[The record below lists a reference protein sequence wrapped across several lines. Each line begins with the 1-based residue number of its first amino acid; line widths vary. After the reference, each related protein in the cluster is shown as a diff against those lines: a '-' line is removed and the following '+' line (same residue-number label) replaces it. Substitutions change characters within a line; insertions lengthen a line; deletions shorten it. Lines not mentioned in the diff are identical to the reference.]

1 MSRQKKNADK
11 EFRFSSWA
19 IDNPSVVYV
28 MIAIFLYLGY
38 TSYMELPREDFP
50 EVVETKV
57 YISTPYPGNTAEDV
71 ERLITDPLEDRIK
84 NVSNLVELTSTS
96 QEDYSIITAEFDE
109 DISVEEAKQK
119 VKDEVDVEK
128 ASEDWPLFNGA
139 KVEPNIFDLNLA
151 EQIPIININFTGD
164 YPVEKLKEYA
174 EYLEEKIED
183 LPQVK
188 EVDIRGAQ
196 EKEVEVAVDVY
207 KMMAAKVSFQD
218 VLQAISNGNMT
229 MSAGNLKT
237 TNQRRT
243 IRILGE
249 IENPSDLNN
258 FVVKSENGAIYLKD
272 IAKVSFDEKD
282 KTTFAREFGDN
293 VVMLDVKKRSGR
305 NTIEAINDIKQLVR
319 EAEDNYY
326 PKDLT
331 LTLANDSSSR
341 TLGQVDDLVNN
352 IIFGIILV
360 VTVLMF
366 FLGFRN
372 ALFVGFAIPMSMFMS
387 FVILS
392 FLGYTLN
399 TMILFG
405 LIMGLGMLVDNG
417 VVVVENVYRLM
428 EQEGMSR
435 IEAAKK
441 GIGEIAFPI
450 IVSTLTTVAAFVPL
464 GLWPGIF
471 GQFMI
476 YFPITL
482 SVVLGSSLFVAIF
495 MNSMLVSRFMEV
507 GEKELTR
514 KQLIRTS
521 SILTGIGVFILI
533 FGGSLRGLGS
543 VMILTAILFWAYKYG
558 IKKWSKKFQSTA
570 LVRFENF
577 YERQIKFSLRGKN
590 VYWFSV
596 ITVLLLIGTIM
607 LFGLSLGSGR
617 TKVEFFPD
625 NTPNEVNVYIE
636 YPQGT
641 AIEKTNELTKAIEDR
656 VYAIANKPKYTDGD
670 YNFLISSGV
679 SQVGEGAGNPYTDGG
694 SSAEMPHRGKITLSM
709 REFKYRNGIDS
720 EGLRKDIQDNL
731 IGIYP
736 GVSISVEKDAVGPPS
751 GYPINIELEGKDYDV
766 LINTAENIRNF
777 INRKNIAGIEEL
789 KIDVNKGKPS
799 MNVEVDR
806 EKAGE
811 LGVSVGQVGQ
821 QLRRSLFGEKAG
833 VYKLNGEDYDINV
846 RFKEDLR
853 YDKSALFNQNII
865 FRDQATGQIREIPVS
880 AVASQKNTSSFSAIK
895 HRDNKRVV
903 TVYSGL
909 KPGFSDAGAIVAE
922 IQKEMENFE
931 DLPADVQLDFTGQ
944 IEEQNKQM
952 QFLVG
957 AFFSG
962 LGLIMLILIFQFGGI
977 SKPAIIMTAIFL
989 SFIGVFGGLML
1000 TGWPFVIMMT
1010 MMGIIALAG
1019 IVVNNGVVLLDY
1031 TQILIDRKKVALGID
1046 DYNLLPLEHVTEA
1059 IVKGGKARLRP
1070 VILTAVTTV
1079 LGLIPLA
1086 VGLNIDFFSLFST
1099 GDPRIYVGGDNVI
1112 FWGPLAWTVIFGLII
1127 ATFLTLIIV
1136 PVLFNITYRI
1146 KLFFQKDKKAD
1157 LKKIDADIAA

>member
-1 MSRQKKNADK
+1 
-11 EFRFSSWA
+11 
-19 IDNPSVVYV
+19 
-28 MIAIFLYLGY
+28 
-38 TSYMELPREDFP
+38 
-50 EVVETKV
+50 
-57 YISTPYPGNTAEDV
+57 
-71 ERLITDPLEDRIK
+71 
-84 NVSNLVELTSTS
+84 
-96 QEDYSIITAEFDE
+96 
-109 DISVEEAKQK
+109 
-119 VKDEVDVEK
+119 
-128 ASEDWPLFNGA
+128 
-139 KVEPNIFDLNLA
+139 
-151 EQIPIININFTGD
+151 
-164 YPVEKLKEYA
+164 
-174 EYLEEKIED
+174 
-183 LPQVK
+183 
-188 EVDIRGAQ
+188 
-196 EKEVEVAVDVY
+196 
-207 KMMAAKVSFQD
+207 
-218 VLQAISNGNMT
+218 
-229 MSAGNLKT
+229 
-237 TNQRRT
+237 
-243 IRILGE
+243 
-249 IENPSDLNN
+249 
-258 FVVKSENGAIYLKD
+258 
-272 IAKVSFDEKD
+272 
-282 KTTFAREFGDN
+282 
-293 VVMLDVKKRSGR
+293 
-305 NTIEAINDIKQLVR
+305 
-319 EAEDNYY
+319 
-326 PKDLT
+326 
-331 LTLANDSSSR
+331 
-341 TLGQVDDLVNN
+341 
-352 IIFGIILV
+352 
-360 VTVLMF
+360 
-366 FLGFRN
+366 
-372 ALFVGFAIPMSMFMS
+372 
-387 FVILS
+387 
-392 FLGYTLN
+392 
-399 TMILFG
+399 
-405 LIMGLGMLVDNG
+405 
-417 VVVVENVYRLM
+417 
-428 EQEGMSR
+428 
-435 IEAAKK
+435 
-441 GIGEIAFPI
+441 
-450 IVSTLTTVAAFVPL
+450 
-464 GLWPGIF
+464 
-471 GQFMI
+471 
-476 YFPITL
+476 
-482 SVVLGSSLFVAIF
+482 
-495 MNSMLVSRFMEV
+495 
-507 GEKELTR
+507 
-514 KQLIRTS
+514 
-521 SILTGIGVFILI
+521 
-533 FGGSLRGLGS
+533 
-543 VMILTAILFWAYKYG
+543 
-558 IKKWSKKFQSTA
+558 
-570 LVRFENF
+570 
-577 YERQIKFSLRGKN
+577 
-590 VYWFSV
+590 
-596 ITVLLLIGTIM
+596 VLLLISTIM

-922 IQKEMENFE
+922 IQKEMESFE
-931 DLPADVQLDFTGQ
+931 DLPEDVQLDFTGQ

-1086 VGLNIDFFSLFST
+1086 IGLNIDFFSLFST

-1157 LKKIDADIAA
+1157 LKKIEADIAA